1 MSDLPAILV
10 AGPLLGSV
18 FALLAGLI
26 RSESGWPIAL
36 LATIVQVGGAV
47 WLATLS
53 FRSEPVRYVL
63 GGFTA
68 PYGIE
73 LVVDGLSAT
82 MVVLIAVIALG
93 VLGYAR
99 TAGPRSNPF
108 YAAYLLLVAGLTGVT
123 VTGDVFNMYV
133 FLEITGIA
141 AYTLVAAGDRSNSAL
156 AAFKYLI
163 VGTLGASLFLLG
175 VGYAYVATG
184 TLNMA
189 DLADKLA
196 TVGYTST
203 LVRASFVLFVIG
215 LFVKIAVFPLHTWQ
229 PDAYDGAPDSVSGL
243 ISALVSTV
251 AAYALLRIVFTVFT
265 VDFLAAN
272 PVADIV
278 LGVAAIVSISTGSI
292 LAVAQRKIKRLLA
305 YSSVSQFG
313 LIVGTLAVAN
323 STALIGA
330 AIHLVGHAIMKGG
343 LFLAAGVIARE
354 TGARTV
360 DDYQGLAERL
370 PTGAGMFGIL
380 AFALVGVPPAIG
392 FIGKWYIALGAVEA
406 ESWVLA
412 IVILAST
419 LLTLGY
425 MARLIER
432 MYFHSPPEHLMVS
445 ENSREVV
452 TDGEGELSDGVSIG
466 MRSTVVAAGV
476 LAIVLGIVAI
486 QYAGLLEPT
495 INRLLT

>member
-1 MSDLPAILV
+1 MA
-10 AGPLLGSV
+10 
-18 FALLAGLI
+18 
-26 RSESGWPIAL
+26 ESGWPIAL
-36 LATIVQVGGAV
+36 VTSLLQVGGAV
-47 WLATLS
+47 QLASIS
-53 FRSEPVRYVL
+53 FGSDPVRYVL

-82 MVVLIAVIALG
+82 MVVLVAVVGLG
-93 VLGYAR
+93 VLVYAR
-99 TAGPRSNPF
+99 RAGPHSNPF
-108 YAAYLLLVAGLTGVT
+108 YAAYLLLLAGLTGVS

-141 AYTLVAAGDRSNSAL
+141 AYTLVAAGDRSESAL

-163 VGTLGASLFLLG
+163 VGTVGASLFLLG

-196 TVGYTST
+196 TVGYTAT
-203 LVRASFVLFVIG
+203 LVRTAFVLFVVG

-243 ISALVSTV
+243 ISALVSTI

-272 PVADIV
+272 PIAESV
-278 LGVAAIVSISTGSI
+278 LGIAAIVSISLGSI
-292 LAVAQRKIKRLLA
+292 LAVSQRKIKRLLA

-313 LIVGTLAVAN
+313 LIIGTIAVAN
-323 STALIGA
+323 GTALIGA

-343 LFLAAGVIARE
+343 LFLAAGIIARE

-360 DDYQGLAERL
+360 SDYQGLAERL
-370 PTGAGMFGIL
+370 PTGAGVFGVL

-392 FIGKWYIALGAVEA
+392 FIGKWYIALGAVQA
-406 ESWVLA
+406 QSWFLA
-412 IVILAST
+412 VVILAST

-425 MARLIER
+425 MTRLIER
-432 MYFHSPPEHLMVS
+432 MYFHSPTEPLPGS
-445 ENSREVV
+445 ATGSNDSQGAP
-452 TDGEGELSDGVSIG
+452 TDGDGTHSDEVSVG
-466 MRSTVVAAGV
+466 MQGTVVAAAI
-476 LAIVLGIVAI
+476 LTIVLGIIAI
-486 QYAGLLEPT
+486 QYAGLIEPT
-495 INRLLT
+495 IHRLLT